1 MKNNINTHRKPIK
14 IADLDKFEVF
24 VFAPVYKE
32 FDLELPNYFID
43 DNTGEN
49 IGQHLE
55 LLILPGGT
63 FEEAHHS
70 MYVSEQ
76 NQIIKFVTSDLP
88 NTKAYRNW
96 LKISESGDA

>member
-1 MKNNINTHRKPIK
+1 
-14 IADLDKFEVF
+14 
-24 VFAPVYKE
+24 
-32 FDLELPNYFID
+32 
-43 DNTGEN
+43 
-49 IGQHLE
+49 
-55 LLILPGGT
+55 
-63 FEEAHHS
+63 